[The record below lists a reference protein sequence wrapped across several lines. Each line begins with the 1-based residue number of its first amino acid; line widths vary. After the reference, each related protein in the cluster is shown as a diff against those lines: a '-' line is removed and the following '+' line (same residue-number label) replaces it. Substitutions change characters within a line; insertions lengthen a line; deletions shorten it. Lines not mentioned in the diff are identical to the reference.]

1 MPSWHIRQLS
11 HFRICRT
18 LGLSSMS
25 GNYPISASAGHSA
38 SLPCPAIIPLPQ
50 LPDARP
56 LLHIRQLS
64 LFRSCRTLGLSSV
77 SDNYP
82 FSAVAGHHAFLA
94 YPAIIP
100 LPQLPD
106 IMPSWHVR
114 QLSHLSSRRTL
125 DLSSVSGNY
134 PISAPAGHSA
144 SPPCPAI
151 IPFPH
156 LPDTRPLLHIRQL
169 SRFRICRTPCLPG
182 ISGNYPIYA
191 AAGHLTILNSLE
203 MLCLSSEITFL
214 QRFVLYHKKKN
225 SKENWF
231 TEENIFTSCRGINRP

>member
-64 LFRSCRTLGLSSV
+64 LFRSCRTLG
-77 SDNYP
+77 
-82 FSAVAGHHAFLA
+82 
-94 YPAIIP
+94 
-100 LPQLPD
+100 
-106 IMPSWHVR
+106 
-114 QLSHLSSRRTL
+114 
-125 DLSSVSGNY
+125 LSSVSGNY